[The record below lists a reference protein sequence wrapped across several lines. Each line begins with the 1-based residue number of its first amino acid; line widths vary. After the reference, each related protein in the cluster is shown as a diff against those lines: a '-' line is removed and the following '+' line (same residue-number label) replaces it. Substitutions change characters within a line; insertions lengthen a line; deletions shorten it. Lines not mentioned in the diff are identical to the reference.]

1 MSAVHPAALPSPVPS
16 RGSRQASAGFSL
28 IEIVIAVGI
37 FAFVIIP
44 VIGLVSGGMK
54 NLRQSMD
61 DTVRADIAKAIV
73 GEALRSPYSNVVS
86 ATNYYNDEGI
96 QQGSQ
101 NAQTIFNAT
110 TTVTSLTSDSSLG
123 LTTDTNIAK
132 QLTVTVKHVSDPN
145 NKTVYTQLLINT
157 AQ

>member
-1 MSAVHPAALPSPVPS
+1 MPAGRPAGSPAV
-16 RGSRQASAGFSL
+16 GSRRASHGFSL
-28 IEIVIAVGI
+28 IEVVIAVGI

-61 DTVRADIAKAIV
+61 DTVRADIAREIV
-73 GEALRSPYSNVVS
+73 GQALRSPWANLVNFTTTPS
-86 ATNYYNDEGI
+86 YYTDEGV
-96 QQGSQ
+96 QTLGSDYLFIAS
-101 NAQTIFNAT
+101 NTLSVAP
-110 TTVTSLTSDSSLG
+110 SLLG
-123 LTTDTNIAK
+123 VNTNCK
-132 QLTVTVKHVSDPN
+132 LLTVTVQHRSDTN

>member
-1 MSAVHPAALPSPVPS
+1 MPAGRPAGSPAV
-16 RGSRQASAGFSL
+16 GSRRTSDGFSL
-28 IEIVIAVGI
+28 IEVVIAVGI

-61 DTVRADIAKAIV
+61 DTVRADIAREIV
-73 GEALRSPYSNVVS
+73 GEALRSPYTNVV
-86 ATNYYNDEGI
+86 ATWNGSNNYYTDEGVRLSSVA
-96 QQGSQ
+96 G
-101 NAQTIFNAT
+101 AVFKAT
-110 TTVTSLTSDSSLG
+110 TTVTSLPSSSSLG

-132 QLTVTVKHVSDPN
+132 QLTVTVQHVSDTN

-157 AQ
+157 KQ